1 MMFTIICVDDEKM
14 ITDSLKTQ
22 LKNYLGN
29 DYAIETAESGEEALA
44 LLDELE
50 AEGAEVL
57 VVISDYLMPGLKGDE
72 FLTLL
77 NARNDKMI
85 KILLTGQATIEG
97 VANAINQANLYRFI
111 SKPWIKE
118 DIELS
123 VAEAIKSYLK
133 DREIERQHQELQLW
147 STAFIETMSTT
158 LDQRDATT
166 SGHSRRLAAYT
177 LLLANAI
184 NATKEGTYRDFH
196 LSEQEVEELYY
207 AALLHDI
214 GKIGISENV
223 LLKEAR
229 LSKEKIEAIHYR
241 FAWIKALFHHRE
253 QEGLLSISDQLLLEK
268 IDEFYQ
274 FILDINQKDY
284 LSDEQSQMVIAISN
298 WHFINEE
305 GLQQNLLTEEERM
318 HLLVRKG
325 NLTSDERKI
334 IEGHARFTYEIL
346 KSIPWPQHLARVPM
360 IAASHHE
367 KLDGSG
373 YFQGLKQDEITVQA
387 RILAILDIYEALTS
401 YDRPYKP
408 VKTHEE
414 AMAILA
420 YDVEQGKLDRD
431 LFTIFKKIPKE
442 QLLKRE

>member
-29 DYAIETAESGEEALA
+29 EYAIETAESGEEALA

-72 FLTLL
+72 FLSLL
-77 NARNDKMI
+77 NTRNDKMI

-177 LLLANAI
+177 LLLAQAI
-184 NATKEGTYRDFH
+184 NATTEGTYRDYQ
-196 LSEQEVEELYY
+196 LTDQEIEELYY

-229 LSKEKIEAIHYR
+229 LSKEKVETIHYR
-241 FAWIKALFHHRE
+241 FAWIKALFHHRD

-274 FILDINQKDY
+274 FILDINQQDY
-284 LSDEQSQMVIAISN
+284 LTDEQSQMVIAISN
-298 WHFINEE
+298 WHFIDEDN
-305 GLQQNLLTEEERM
+305 LQQNLLTEEERT

-334 IEGHARFTYEIL
+334 IEEHAKFTYEIL
-346 KSIPWPQHLARVPM
+346 KSIPWPHHLARVPM

-373 YFQGLKQDEITVQA
+373 YFQGLKHEEISVQA

-408 VKTHEE
+408 AKSHEE
-414 AMAILA
+414 AIAILA

-431 LFTIFKKIPKE
+431 LFTIFKNIPKD